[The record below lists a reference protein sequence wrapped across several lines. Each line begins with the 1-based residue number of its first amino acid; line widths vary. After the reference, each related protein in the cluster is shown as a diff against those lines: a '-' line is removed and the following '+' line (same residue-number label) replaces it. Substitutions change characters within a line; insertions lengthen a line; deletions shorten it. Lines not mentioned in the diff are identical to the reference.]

1 MFQTTSKTLFTS
13 STKRITSSFASKTGV
28 FTSAYTP
35 FITTTSTGISYTQ
48 SSIISGG
55 LGSATLPL
63 PSIVLQATSPIIKP
77 IASTTVSSCED
88 YVELAELAETIND
101 YLVLFSSGNMAGL
114 ASSININ
121 VYTTLSLA
129 LSRVKKLDDVSYK
142 MLYSSVEYSLTGL
155 YQAVLQYHSYT
166 EVKHNYE
173 VALEKSKILDNL
185 DMLRVYLESLRGV
198 RSLFGSFNI
207 TSMLA
212 KVKPQ
217 YARYIELYG
226 FPESSVFDPIKLAEC
241 VEYAEL
247 NPGYGVK

>member
-1 MFQTTSKTLFTS
+1 MLKP
-13 STKRITSSFASKTGV
+13 V
-28 FTSAYTP
+28 
-35 FITTTSTGISYTQ
+35 
-48 SSIISGG
+48 
-55 LGSATLPL
+55 AT
-63 PSIVLQATSPIIKP
+63 
-77 IASTTVSSCED
+77 TTVSSCED
-88 YVELAELAETIND
+88 YIELAELAETIND
-101 YLVLFSSGNMAGL
+101 YLVMFSAGNMVGL
-114 ASSININ
+114 VKTIDIN

-129 LSRVKKLDDVSYK
+129 LSRVTKLDDASYK
-142 MLYSSVEYSLTGL
+142 TLYSSVEYSLTGL

-166 EVKHNYE
+166 EVKNNYE

-198 RSLFGSFNI
+198 RSLFGTFNI

-226 FPESSVFDPIKLAEC
+226 FPESSVFDPLKLAEC

-247 NPGYGVK
+247 HPEYGV